1 VVFDVTHALQQ
12 PGGLGQSTDGRG
24 EQTIPLA
31 LAGVSQG
38 IAGLFF
44 ECHPNPADALCDG
57 PCAIRLMDV
66 PRLLDR
72 VGAVDRLVKSWT
84 CVGA

>member
-1 VVFDVTHALQQ
+1 
-12 PGGLGQSTDGRG
+12 
-24 EQTIPLA
+24 
-31 LAGVSQG
+31 
-38 IAGLFF
+38 
-44 ECHPNPADALCDG
+44 
-57 PCAIRLMDV
+57 MDV